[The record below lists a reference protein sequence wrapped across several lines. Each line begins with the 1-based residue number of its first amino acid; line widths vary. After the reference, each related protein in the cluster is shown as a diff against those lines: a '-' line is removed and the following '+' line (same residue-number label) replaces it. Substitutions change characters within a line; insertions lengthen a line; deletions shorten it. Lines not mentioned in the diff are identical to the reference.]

1 MMINF
6 DEMPNDS
13 RIWIYQSNRKFSQSE
28 ENEISIKIQSFLKDW
43 TAHGSNLFSSYCIR
57 YNRFIVIALNETKN
71 KATGCSIDASVA
83 LIQSIEKDYSID
95 LLDKMNVSF
104 KQGDYISYKS
114 IIDFKNLIKDKS
126 VSKNTI
132 VFNNL
137 VTDISDFKNN
147 WEIPAYKS
155 WHSRLF

>member
-28 ENEISIKIQSFLKDW
+28 ENEISIKIQTFLKDW

-71 KATGCSIDASVA
+71 KSINQMWTCE
-83 LIQSIEKDYSID
+83 LTD
-95 LLDKMNVSF
+95 LLESYNEFIKENHNENKETDKKLTKKLKV
-104 KQGDYISYKS
+104 KK
-114 IIDFKNLIKDKS
+114 
-126 VSKNTI
+126 
-132 VFNNL
+132 
-137 VTDISDFKNN
+137 
-147 WEIPAYKS
+147 
-155 WHSRLF
+155 

>member
-28 ENEISIKIQSFLKDW
+28 ENEISIKIQTFLKDW

-83 LIQSIEKDYSID
+83 LIQSLEKDYGID
-95 LLDKMNVSF
+95 LAIWISMIQFIRKKLKLLCNPMWRGVLPSNTSF
-104 KQGDYISYKS
+104 K
-114 IIDFKNLIKDKS
+114 
-126 VSKNTI
+126 
-132 VFNNL
+132 
-137 VTDISDFKNN
+137 
-147 WEIPAYKS
+147 
-155 WHSRLF
+155 